1 MMQKTKR
8 YKLFLIAGVTGIF
21 IAISL
26 AAMLLTRGDTT
37 KRFFT
42 QSAIETREP
51 APDFSLELFDGSTFR
66 LSDHK
71 GKPILINFFA
81 SWCAPCKEEIP
92 DLENI
97 GQEYAPKGVVFLAIA
112 VNDSEEK
119 ARTFLHELGLSFPA
133 GIDKTNSI
141 QESFGVYGLPTTY
154 FIDKEGITNYLHA
167 GIVTEELLRYELD
180 KLL

>member
-1 MMQKTKR
+1 MSKTR
-8 YKLFLIAGVTGIF
+8 LYKLFLFVGVTGIF
-21 IAISL
+21 L
-26 AAMLLTRGDTT
+26 AVTLVGLLLTRGDATRDFLA
-37 KRFFT
+37 K
-42 QSAIETREP
+42 SAMEAREP

-92 DLENI
+92 ALEII
-97 GQEYAPKGVVFLAIA
+97 GQEYGSKGVVFLAIA

-119 ARTFLHELGLSFPA
+119 ARIFLDELGLSFPA
-133 GIDKTNSI
+133 GIDKTNGV
-141 QESFGVYGLPTTY
+141 QEAFGLYGLPTSY
-154 FIDKEGITNYLHA
+154 FIDKDGITNYIHA